1 MRLSRLPAA
10 LVAAALLTGIVS
22 CAATV
27 SGSGTV
33 AADVVTRGSTATP
46 PPAGTPTTGAP
57 PAEPTSATPM
67 PTAAQ
72 PTTDPVVVKR
82 RLLCVLE
89 RAAIANVNSQFNK
102 QRDRGAQIRVLRQG
116 ATAIRGH
123 IRRSGLPT
131 TDGIRQRGQRVLD
144 QLDRLVAEA
153 NKGRSPS
160 TQPYNRATQTF
171 QNGCNS
177 VP

>member
-1 MRLSRLPAA
+1 MRLSRLPAV
-10 LVAAALLTGIVS
+10 LVAAALLTGMVS

-27 SGSGTV
+27 EGTGTV
-33 AADVVTRGSTATP
+33 AADVVTRGSTAP
-46 PPAGTPTTGAP
+46 APAGTPTAGAP
-57 PAEPTSATPM
+57 PTSADPTPM
-67 PTAAQ
+67 PTPAQ
-72 PTTDPVVVKR
+72 PSTDPVVVKR

-102 QRDRGAQIRVLRQG
+102 QKDRGAQIRVLRQG
-116 ATAIRGH
+116 ATTIRGH